1 MYGEIIASGTE
12 LLMGEIQDT
21 NSSWLAA
28 RLPEFGIEVR
38 KVTLVGDDP
47 ALYEEVLRHSWENND
62 YTFTTG
68 GLGPTKDDVTR
79 EVVASVLAEKTYV
92 DAEQLDHLKNIFL
105 ARGNEMP
112 ETNIKQAW
120 LIPSAKAI
128 PNRMGT
134 APGWWVNKNK
144 RVIVALPGPPREIA
158 DMWSEQVSK
167 LLLETAIG
175 NVLLTKTLK
184 TIGLSEGAVDEM
196 ASSVLAIDNPYV
208 GIYAK
213 PDGIHIRIIARG
225 PDHTSASLILEKVHL
240 KLMSIFKDYIW
251 GTDEESAEES
261 VGKLLNNLGLTLATM
276 ESCTGGLLA
285 DSITNVS
292 GSSKYYKGGVVSY
305 TNDAK
310 IGLGVPSSLIRDFG
324 AISEEVAK
332 SMAKIIRLKL
342 DADIGVGITGV
353 AGPDPMEEKPPGTV
367 YIGISKQSGDEAY
380 YHRFPSSTRSLVKNR
395 ATVMALI
402 QLRDSIN
409 RK

>member
-47 ALYEEVLRHSWENND
+47 ELYAEVLKRSWENNS

-79 EVVASVLAEKTYV
+79 EVVASVLGEKAYV
-92 DAEQLDHLKNIFL
+92 DPAQLEHLKNIFIT
-105 ARGNEMP
+105 RGNEMP
-112 ETNIKQAW
+112 KTNIKQAW

-134 APGWWVNKNK
+134 APGWWVRKGK
-144 RVIVALPGPPREIA
+144 RVIVALPGPPREIE
-158 DMWSEQVSK
+158 DMWTEQVSK
-167 LLLETAIG
+167 LLLETAVG
-175 NVLLTKTLK
+175 NVVMTKTLK

-196 ASSVLAIDNPYV
+196 ASPVLDIDNPYV

-213 PDGIHIRIIARG
+213 PDGIHIRMISRG
-225 PDHTSASLILEKVHL
+225 PDQNSASRMLEGVDRQ
-240 KLMSIFKDYIW
+240 LMSIFKDYVW
-251 GTDEESAEES
+251 GTDEDSAEES
-261 VGKLLNNLGLTLATM
+261 VGKLLNDLGLTLATM

-292 GSSKYYKGGVVSY
+292 GSSNYYKGGVVSY

-310 IGLGVPSSLIRDFG
+310 IASGVAADLIAKYG
-324 AISEEVAK
+324 AISQEVAK
-332 SMAKIIRLKL
+332 AMAEAIRRTLN
-342 DADIGVGITGV
+342 ADIGVGITGV
-353 AGPDPMEEKPPGTV
+353 AGPTSMEGKAPGTV
-367 YIGISKQSGDEAY
+367 YIGISKQAGNEAY
-380 YHRFPSSTRSLVKNR
+380 YHRFPSSSRSLVKNR
-395 ATVMALI
+395 ATVMALL
-402 QLRDSIN
+402 QLRDTIH

>member
-38 KVTLVGDDP
+38 KVTLVGDDLE
-47 ALYEEVLRHSWENND
+47 LYQEVLRQSWENNS

-79 EVVASVLAEKTYV
+79 EVIASVLGEKTYV
-92 DAEQLDHLKNIFL
+92 DAEQLDHLKNIFV

-134 APGWWVNKNK
+134 APGWWVHKEK
-144 RVIVALPGPPREIA
+144 KVIVALPGPPREIQ
-158 DMWSEQVSK
+158 DMWAEQVSK
-167 LLLETAIG
+167 LLLETAVG
-175 NVLLTKTLK
+175 NVLLTRTLK

-196 ASSVLAIDNPYV
+196 ASPVLGIDNPYV

-213 PDGIHIRIIARG
+213 PDGIHIRIIAKG
-225 PDHTSASLILEKVHL
+225 PDQNSTNRILQEVHH
-240 KLMSIFKDYIW
+240 KLMSIFEDYVW

-285 DSITNVS
+285 DSLTNVP
-292 GSSKYYKGGVVSY
+292 GSSMYYKGGIVSY
-305 TNDAK
+305 TNDSK
-310 IGLGVPSSLIRDFG
+310 IASGVPSSLITDFG
-324 AISEEVAK
+324 AISQEVAK
-332 SMAKIIRLKL
+332 SMAETIRLKL
-342 DADIGVGITGV
+342 NADVGVGITGV
-353 AGPDPMEEKPPGTV
+353 AGPDPMEGKPPGTV
-367 YIGISKQSGDEAY
+367 YIGISKQSGNEAY

-402 QLRDSIN
+402 QLRDTLH

>member
-1 MYGEIIASGTE
+1 VYGEIIASGTE

-38 KVTLVGDDP
+38 KVTLIGDDP
-47 ALYEEVLRHSWENND
+47 ELYEEVLKRSWENNS

-79 EVVASVLAEKTYV
+79 EVVASVLGEKTYV
-92 DAEQLDHLKNIFL
+92 DSAQLDHLKNIFI

-134 APGWWVNKNK
+134 APGWWVRKDK
-144 RVIVALPGPPREIA
+144 RVIVALPGPPREIQG
-158 DMWSEQVSK
+158 MWSEQVSK
-167 LLLETAIG
+167 LLLETKEG
-175 NVLLTKTLK
+175 NVIMTKTLK

-196 ASSVLAIDNPYV
+196 ASPVLAIDNPYV

-213 PDGIHIRIIARG
+213 PDGIHIRIISRA
-225 PDHTSASLILEKVHL
+225 TNQNSANRMLEEVDRQ
-240 KLMSIFKDYIW
+240 LMSIFKDYVW
-251 GTDEESAEES
+251 GTDEETAEES
-261 VGKLLNNLGLTLATM
+261 VGRLLNDLGLTLATM

-310 IGLGVPSSLIRDFG
+310 IASGVPTDLISKYG
-324 AISEEVAK
+324 AISQEVAK
-332 SMAKIIRLKL
+332 AMAEAIRLTL
-342 DADIGVGITGV
+342 NADIGVGITGV
-353 AGPDPMEEKPPGTV
+353 AGPNPMEGKAPGTV
-367 YIGISKQSGDEAY
+367 YIGISKQTSNESY
-380 YHRFPSSTRSLVKNR
+380 YHRFPSSSRSLVKNR
-395 ATVMALI
+395 ATVMALL
-402 QLRDSIN
+402 QLRDTIH